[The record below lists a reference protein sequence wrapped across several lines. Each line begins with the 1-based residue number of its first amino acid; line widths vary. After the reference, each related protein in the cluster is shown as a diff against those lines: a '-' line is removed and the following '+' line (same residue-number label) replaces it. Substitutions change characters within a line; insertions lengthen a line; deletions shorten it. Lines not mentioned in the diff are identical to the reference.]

1 MKSVSK
7 AERFVFVVV
16 GMSAETA
23 TSRFNRLEDFWKDR
37 RFFLDAVQRSLSLSE
52 EEDFVTPLRI
62 AVVSD
67 GLARFRLFFFFKD
80 EDDEDVCCSV
90 LTFDFDDFEC
100 SDNNIVDD
108 VASL

>member
-23 TSRFNRLEDFWKDR
+23 TSRFNRLEDFWNER
-37 RFFLDAVQRSLSLSE
+37 RFFLDAVQRSVSLSE
-52 EEDFVTPLRI
+52 EEDFVTPLRV

-67 GLARFRLFFFFKD
+67 VLVRFRLFFFFKD

-90 LTFDFDDFEC
+90 LRFEC